1 MSELEIQVV
10 QAGPKY
16 ISLSDPFMLGSPV
29 TDTIG
34 M

>member
-10 QAGPKY
+10 QAGPQH
-16 ISLSDPFMLGSPV
+16 ISFSDPFMLATPV